1 MKSLLILSAF
11 LSFTAVASTEL
22 EIQKNNIERIIAK
35 NQQDINLAIDQLR
48 EDQATLRRS
57 SNSITALQRIQNSCA
72 DTDFERLITNLK
84 KNWEF
89 DFVKMTTSRLTSS
102 YRMYQNNPELTPN
115 LKISQSEVF
124 KVQEKLNLARNIDI
138 CNYGELFDYDESG
151 DFVYALNRAWQN
163 YDATLSFNDIISNN
177 YQKTLGHIVSRAPVK
192 VVGEVSRFGNPRSSY
207 NFGKVYR
214 LITYDKVYSGGYRF
228 SHAEITNPIE
238 IIKKAKRY

>member
-102 YRMYQNNPELTPN
+102 YRMYQNNP
-115 LKISQSEVF
+115 
-124 KVQEKLNLARNIDI
+124 
-138 CNYGELFDYDESG
+138 
-151 DFVYALNRAWQN
+151 
-163 YDATLSFNDIISNN
+163 
-177 YQKTLGHIVSRAPVK
+177 
-192 VVGEVSRFGNPRSSY
+192 
-207 NFGKVYR
+207 
-214 LITYDKVYSGGYRF
+214 
-228 SHAEITNPIE
+228 
-238 IIKKAKRY
+238 